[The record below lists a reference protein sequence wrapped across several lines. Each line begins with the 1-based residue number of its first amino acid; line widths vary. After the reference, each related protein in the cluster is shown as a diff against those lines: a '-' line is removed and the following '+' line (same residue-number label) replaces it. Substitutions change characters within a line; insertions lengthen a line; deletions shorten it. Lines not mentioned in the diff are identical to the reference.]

1 MPQNMEDREDLPC
14 SKSDVVSSE
23 SMSVMGTSGTT
34 WEERFA
40 DMERKMVAL
49 EKTVEDKDL
58 EIAALK
64 SQLEAFNDDNH
75 SDASDIAPGRLG
87 ADVTGK
93 VNQKDSIISLSE
105 KVDSVDNDD
114 EEWILVTRRKS
125 RKRGDQHP
133 KNAPLSRSSQRPQN
147 VPLNKSQQKRW
158 LCPFFRKEDNKG
170 PRVLKSDFSPEV
182 SEQKS
187 PKPVKLEE
195 FFPKGFLN
203 EDEIIVGVHAV
214 SITEDHERNDSDEQN
229 TKPTNVPVENLPKAT
244 VDENLKNLKGIS
256 SRLTIVELL
265 QYPKV
270 IASTGNVRIEGK
282 KQIEITITKEPS
294 EPSTGESS
302 SMTPKEMTIET
313 SLKALSLGKKQTP
326 ILRYVPKVRR
336 KEGQSP
342 FSKPLEFKDAELC
355 LEKLKQNMQVL
366 KETCALPLV
375 SLANNQVSK
384 LLEGFVRPSKGAIE
398 HGTFHQEGTVQSY
411 GPNAYKLIAKAGVD
425 LSKPTAVDELHTEKM
440 TKKLQ
445 GITDAHQKL
454 INETKGR
461 SFSKV
466 GLGREPPKPI
476 RIYGKKKD
484 HSASIQ
490 HISVEIINEVKIP
503 PKFAFQNS
511 SRVSV
516 FNRLGDTSTSRV
528 SVFARLEVPLP
539 NRSQIPR
546 RK

>member
-1 MPQNMEDREDLPC
+1 MLQNMEDREDLPC
-14 SKSDVVSSE
+14 SKSDAVSSE
-23 SMSVMGTSGTT
+23 SMSGMVTSATT

-40 DMERKMVAL
+40 DMETKMAAL

-58 EIAALK
+58 EIVAFK
-64 SQLEAFNDDNH
+64 NQLEAFNDDNH
-75 SDASDIAPGRLG
+75 SDASDIAPGRLD
-87 ADVTGK
+87 AD

-105 KVDSVDNDD
+105 EVESVDNDD

-125 RKRGDQHP
+125 RKCGDQHP
-133 KNAPLSRSSQRPQN
+133 KNALLSRSSQHPQN
-147 VPLNKSQQKRW
+147 VPLNKSQQKIQ
-158 LCPFFRKEDNKG
+158 LCPFFRKKDNKC
-170 PRVLKSDFSPEV
+170 PHVLKSDFSPEV
-182 SEQKS
+182 SEQKF

-229 TKPTNVPVENLPKAT
+229 TKPTNVLVENLPKAT

-270 IASTGNVRIEGK
+270 IASTGNVKIEGK

-313 SLKALSLGKKQTP
+313 SLKTLSLGRKQTP

-342 FSKPLEFKDAELC
+342 FSKLLEFKDAELC

-384 LLEGFVRPSKGAIE
+384 PLEGFVRPSEGAIE
-398 HGTFHQEGTVQSY
+398 HGTFHQEG
-411 GPNAYKLIAKAGVD
+411 N
-425 LSKPTAVDELHTEKM
+425 H
-440 TKKLQ
+440 
-445 GITDAHQKL
+445 
-454 INETKGR
+454 
-461 SFSKV
+461 
-466 GLGREPPKPI
+466 
-476 RIYGKKKD
+476 
-484 HSASIQ
+484 
-490 HISVEIINEVKIP
+490 
-503 PKFAFQNS
+503 
-511 SRVSV
+511 
-516 FNRLGDTSTSRV
+516 
-528 SVFARLEVPLP
+528 
-539 NRSQIPR
+539 
-546 RK
+546 